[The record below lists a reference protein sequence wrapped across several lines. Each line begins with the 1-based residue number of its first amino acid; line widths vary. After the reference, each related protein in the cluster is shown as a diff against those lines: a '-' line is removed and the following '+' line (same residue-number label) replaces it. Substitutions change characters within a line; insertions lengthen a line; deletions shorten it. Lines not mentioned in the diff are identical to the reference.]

1 MPRTV
6 ISYSQDSRA
15 VEASPPGT
23 RYKDSLYPIRSEFH
37 DEAFFLRNTFLGQ
50 RELLHFRTNN
60 DQSAILFHQAYF
72 CPVCGEIWLRR
83 VITSHESYTRG
94 PVEWAV
100 RTIRCQ
106 AHGDGLIIQPSE
118 DLMFPV
124 EVLKHDVLCL

>member
-1 MPRTV
+1 MPRTA
-6 ISYSQDSRA
+6 IYSYPDPRSLATIPAGTECPGGVCSRL
-15 VEASPPGT
+15 E
-23 RYKDSLYPIRSEFH
+23 EFH

-50 RELLHFRTNN
+50 RELLHFHTNN

-83 VITSHESYTRG
+83 VITPHESYTRG

-118 DLMFPV
+118 DLQFPI